1 MSTGQAILA
10 AMTLRIRPTTLND
23 IAALPAIERAA
34 AGRFR
39 DFPALAWLADGE
51 VISAEQHLDYV
62 ERGLSW
68 LALAND
74 QPVGFILAE
83 AHPSSLFIVEL
94 SVDLD
99 WQGKGI
105 GRQLIACVADC
116 ARKRGLTALTLTT
129 FRDVPWNAPF
139 YARLGF
145 EKMTTLTPELR
156 QKREEETAH
165 GFAYETRCA
174 MRLPLQYRPVA
185 LRLPGLQN
193 PEQ

>member
-1 MSTGQAILA
+1 MVDLNLTV
-10 AMTLRIRPTTLND
+10 RPTRPGD
-23 IAALPAIERAA
+23 VASLPAIERAA
-34 AGRFR
+34 GERFR
-39 DFPALAWLADGE
+39 EHPCLAWLADGE
-51 VISAEQHLDYV
+51 VISAEQHLEYA

-105 GRQLIACVADC
+105 GRQLIACVADH
-116 ARKRGLTALTLTT
+116 ARTLGLASLTLTT

-174 MRLPLQYRPVA
+174 MRLPL
-185 LRLPGLQN
+185 
-193 PEQ
+193 

>member
-10 AMTLRIRPTTLND
+10 AMTIRIRPTTRND
-23 IAALPAIERAA
+23 VAALPAIERAA
-34 AGRFR
+34 AGCFR
-39 DFPALAWLADGE
+39 GFPALAWLADGV
-51 VISAEQHLDYV
+51 VISAEQHLGYV

-74 QPVGFILAE
+74 HPVGFILAE

-94 SVDLD
+94 SVDLHS
-99 WQGKGI
+99 QGKGI
-105 GRQLIACVADC
+105 GRQLIACVAEH
-116 ARKRGLTALTLTT
+116 ARNRGLTALTLTT

-156 QKREEETAH
+156 RKREEETAH

-174 MRLPLQYRPVA
+174 MRLPL
-185 LRLPGLQN
+185 
-193 PEQ
+193 

>member
-10 AMTLRIRPTTLND
+10 AMTIRIRPTTRND
-23 IAALPAIERAA
+23 VAALSAIERAA
-34 AGRFR
+34 GERFR
-39 DFPALAWLADGE
+39 EDPELAWLADGE
-51 VISAEQHLDYV
+51 VISTDHHLGYV

-68 LALAND
+68 LALAKD

-94 SVDLD
+94 SVDLH

-105 GRQLIACVADC
+105 GRQLIACVADY

-129 FRDVPWNAPF
+129 FRNVPWNAPF

-156 QKREEETAH
+156 RKREEETAH

-174 MRLPLQYRPVA
+174 MRLPL
-185 LRLPGLQN
+185 
-193 PEQ
+193 

>member
-1 MSTGQAILA
+1 
-10 AMTLRIRPTTLND
+10 MTIRIRPTTLSD
-23 IAALPAIERAA
+23 VAALSAIERAA

-39 DFPALAWLADGE
+39 DIPELAWLADGE
-51 VISAEQHLDYV
+51 VIPAEQHLDYA

-74 QPVGFILAE
+74 QPVGFVLAE

-145 EKMTTLTPELR
+145 EMMTRVTPELR
-156 QKREEETAH
+156 EKREEETAH
-165 GFAYETRCA
+165 GLAYDSRCA
-174 MRLPLQYRPVA
+174 MRLPL
-185 LRLPGLQN
+185 
-193 PEQ
+193 

>member
-1 MSTGQAILA
+1 MVDVNITV
-10 AMTLRIRPTTLND
+10 RPTRPGD
-23 IAALPAIERAA
+23 VASLPAIERAA
-34 AGRFR
+34 GERFR
-39 DFPALAWLADGE
+39 EDPCLAWLADGE
-51 VISAEQHLDYV
+51 VISAEQHLEYA

-94 SVDLD
+94 SVDLE

-105 GRQLIACVADC
+105 GRQLIACVADH

-139 YARLGF
+139 YAKLGF
-145 EKMTTLTPELR
+145 EYVAELTPELR
-156 QKREEETAH
+156 EKREEEAAH
-165 GFAYETRCA
+165 GLAYNSRCA
-174 MRLPLQYRPVA
+174 MRLPL
-185 LRLPGLQN
+185 
-193 PEQ
+193 

>member
-1 MSTGQAILA
+1 
-10 AMTLRIRPTTLND
+10 MTIRIRPTTLSD
-23 IAALPAIERAA
+23 VAALSAIERAA

-39 DFPALAWLADGE
+39 DIPELAWLADGE
-51 VISAEQHLDYV
+51 VIPAEQHLDYA

-74 QPVGFILAE
+74 QPVGFVLAE

-116 ARKRGLTALTLTT
+116 ARKWGLTALTLTT

-145 EKMTTLTPELR
+145 EMMTRLTPELR
-156 QKREEETAH
+156 EKREEETAH
-165 GFAYETRCA
+165 GLAYDSRCA
-174 MRLPLQYRPVA
+174 MRLPL
-185 LRLPGLQN
+185 
-193 PEQ
+193 

>member
-1 MSTGQAILA
+1 MVDVNITV
-10 AMTLRIRPTTLND
+10 RPTRPGD
-23 IAALPAIERAA
+23 VASLPAIERAA
-34 AGRFR
+34 GERFR
-39 DFPALAWLADGE
+39 ESPDLAWLADGE
-51 VISAEQHLDYV
+51 VISAEQHLEYA

-68 LALAND
+68 LALANS

-105 GRQLIACVADC
+105 GRQLIACVADH
-116 ARKRGLTALTLTT
+116 ARTLGLASLTLTT

-139 YARLGF
+139 YAKLGF
-145 EKMTTLTPELR
+145 EKMKTLTPELR

-174 MRLPLQYRPVA
+174 MRLPL
-185 LRLPGLQN
+185 
-193 PEQ
+193 

>member
-10 AMTLRIRPTTLND
+10 AMTIRIRPTTRND
-23 IAALPAIERAA
+23 VAALSAIERAA
-34 AGRFR
+34 GERFR
-39 DFPALAWLADGE
+39 EDPELAWLADGE
-51 VISAEQHLDYV
+51 VISTDQHLGYV

-94 SVDLD
+94 SVDLH

-105 GRQLIACVADC
+105 GRQLIACVADY

-129 FRDVPWNAPF
+129 FRNVPWNAPF

-156 QKREEETAH
+156 RKREEETAH
-165 GFAYETRCA
+165 GLAYETRCV
-174 MRLPLQYRPVA
+174 MRLPL
-185 LRLPGLQN
+185 
-193 PEQ
+193 

>member
-10 AMTLRIRPTTLND
+10 AMTIRIRPTTLSD
-23 IAALPAIERAA
+23 VAALSAIERAA

-39 DFPALAWLADGE
+39 DIPELAWLADGE
-51 VISAEQHLDYV
+51 VIPAEQHLDYA

-74 QPVGFILAE
+74 QPVGFVLAE

-105 GRQLIACVADC
+105 GRQLIARVADC
-116 ARKRGLTALTLTT
+116 ARKRGLTALMLTT

-145 EKMTTLTPELR
+145 EMMTRLTPELR

-165 GFAYETRCA
+165 GFAYESRCA
-174 MRLPLQYRPVA
+174 MRLPL
-185 LRLPGLQN
+185 
-193 PEQ
+193 

>member
-1 MSTGQAILA
+1 MNI
-10 AMTLRIRPTTLND
+10 RIRPTIPHD
-23 IAALPAIERAA
+23 INALPAIERAA
-34 AGRFR
+34 GERFR
-39 DFPALAWLADGE
+39 ESPDLARLADGE
-51 VISAEQHLDYV
+51 VISAEQHLEYA

-74 QPVGFILAE
+74 KPVGFILAE

-94 SVDLD
+94 SVDLE

-105 GRQLIACVADC
+105 GRQLIACVADH

-174 MRLPLQYRPVA
+174 MRLPL
-185 LRLPGLQN
+185 
-193 PEQ
+193 

>member
-1 MSTGQAILA
+1 MVDVNITV
-10 AMTLRIRPTTLND
+10 RPTRPGD
-23 IAALPAIERAA
+23 VASLPAIERAA
-34 AGRFR
+34 GERFR
-39 DFPALAWLADGE
+39 EDPCLAWLADGE
-51 VISAEQHLDYV
+51 VISAEQHLEYA

-105 GRQLIACVADC
+105 GRQLIACVADH
-116 ARKRGLTALTLTT
+116 ARTLGLASLTLTT

-174 MRLPLQYRPVA
+174 MRLPL
-185 LRLPGLQN
+185 
-193 PEQ
+193 

>member
-1 MSTGQAILA
+1 MVDLNLTV
-10 AMTLRIRPTTLND
+10 RPTRPAD
-23 IAALPAIERAA
+23 VASLPAIERAA
-34 AGRFR
+34 GERFR
-39 DFPALAWLADGE
+39 EDPELAWLADGE
-51 VISAEQHLDYV
+51 VISAEHHLEYV

-94 SVDLD
+94 SVDLE

-105 GRQLIACVADC
+105 GRQLIACVADH

-139 YARLGF
+139 YAKLGF
-145 EKMTTLTPELR
+145 EYIAELTPELR
-156 QKREEETAH
+156 EKREEEAAH
-165 GFAYETRCA
+165 GLAYNSRCA
-174 MRLPLQYRPVA
+174 MRLPL
-185 LRLPGLQN
+185 
-193 PEQ
+193 

>member
-105 GRQLIACVADC
+105 GRQLIACVADH
-116 ARKRGLTALTLTT
+116 ARTLGLASLTLTT

-139 YARLGF
+139 YAKLGF
-145 EKMTTLTPELR
+145 EYVAELTPELR
-156 QKREEETAH
+156 EKREEEAAH
-165 GFAYETRCA
+165 GLAYNSRCA
-174 MRLPLQYRPVA
+174 MRLPL
-185 LRLPGLQN
+185 
-193 PEQ
+193 

>member
-1 MSTGQAILA
+1 MVDVNITV
-10 AMTLRIRPTTLND
+10 RPTRPGD
-23 IAALPAIERAA
+23 VASLPAIERAA
-34 AGRFR
+34 GERFR
-39 DFPALAWLADGE
+39 EDPCLAWLADGE
-51 VISAEQHLDYV
+51 VISAEQHLEYA

-105 GRQLIACVADC
+105 GRQLIACVADH

-139 YARLGF
+139 YAKLGF
-145 EKMTTLTPELR
+145 EYVAELTPELR
-156 QKREEETAH
+156 EKREEEAAH
-165 GFAYETRCA
+165 GLAYNSRCA
-174 MRLPLQYRPVA
+174 MRLPL
-185 LRLPGLQN
+185 
-193 PEQ
+193 

>member
-10 AMTLRIRPTTLND
+10 AMTLRIRPTTRND

-51 VISAEQHLDYV
+51 VISAEQHLGYV

-74 QPVGFILAE
+74 LPVGFILAE

-105 GRQLIACVADC
+105 GRQLIACVADH
-116 ARKRGLTALTLTT
+116 ARNRGLTALTLTT

-145 EKMTTLTPELR
+145 DYVTELTPELR
-156 QKREEETAH
+156 QKREDETAH
-165 GFAYETRCA
+165 GLAFDSRCA
-174 MRLPLQYRPVA
+174 MRLPL
-185 LRLPGLQN
+185 
-193 PEQ
+193 

>member
-1 MSTGQAILA
+1 
-10 AMTLRIRPTTLND
+10 MTIRIRPTTRND
-23 IAALPAIERAA
+23 VAALSAIERAA

-51 VISAEQHLDYV
+51 VISAEQHLGYV

-74 QPVGFILAE
+74 HPVGFILAE

-94 SVDLD
+94 SVDLE

-105 GRQLIACVADC
+105 GRQLIACVADH
-116 ARKRGLTALTLTT
+116 ARNRGLTTLTT

-174 MRLPLQYRPVA
+174 MRLPL
-185 LRLPGLQN
+185 
-193 PEQ
+193 